1 MIIDKTD
8 KIAILNELVENGIV
22 TDTSSY
28 NDIISNDEIDTVTEL
43 IESLVNMG
51 IITNPSHLV
60 NIAKEVVE
68 DKVEDVPIYNEEVK
82 VDEETVKAEEEV
94 KVDEE
99 IVKAEEI
106 VKTKTTSTKKTT
118 KKKTK

>member
-43 IESLVNMG
+43 IESLVNIG

-60 NIAKEVVE
+60 NVAKEVVD
-68 DKVEDVPIYNEEVK
+68 DKVEDVPAAEEVK
-82 VDEETVKAEEEV
+82 VNDAEETVNAVEEV
-94 KVDEE
+94 KVEE
-99 IVKAEEI
+99 EET